1 MANTRSGDA
10 AARQI
15 VAERITVG
23 LVPKTID
30 ELQTLQDRTGLS
42 RTDLVNRAITLYAF
56 LDAQTE
62 QGFELLRRRTDGG
75 GELELIRF
83 L

>member
-1 MANTRSGDA
+1 MANTKPGDA
-10 AARQI
+10 AARQV

-23 LVPKTID
+23 LVPKTAD
-30 ELQTLQDRTGLS
+30 ELQTLQDRTGMS
-42 RTDLVNRAITLYAF
+42 KTDLVNRAITLYAF
-56 LDAQTE
+56 LDAQSE
-62 QGFELLRRRTDGG
+62 EGFELLRRRSDGS